1 MKTIK
6 LVRFLR
12 VCVFENLALTLFI
25 VIAACAGTPS
35 LPSTPTASPAS
46 EVQQIPT
53 STGAAPASL
62 TPVLTPESA
71 AGPNTLDANNA
82 GQMRKLLELGKGA
95 ILAAPVWSPDG
106 RWMAI
111 PTSAGTYIYDS
122 ITLIEQRRISAA
134 PAFTAFSPDGSLVT
148 GSERGLVD
156 LWNPATGVH
165 IGGLPG
171 DAKTRQYPLTLSRD
185 GTLLAARGDNEI
197 TVWSLASGERLYD
210 LRGDKLEF
218 SPNGELAVV
227 ILYGESQVHLYEA
240 GSGSEVNQWKAQHAG
255 FSPGGQL
262 WLEDEGMVRLMD
274 IKRDLVTA
282 PFQGAQP
289 SFSADGSIMALFA
302 NRQVSLYDPG
312 NGRRVQML
320 EGNYIRTEGLLFSP
334 DGKTVAGDMY
344 SLHCPTCS
352 EMDGLDR
359 YLVLWRTADGSI
371 IMQMKR
377 QEQSGWVAYSEDGN
391 QVAAAQTEYLLILN
405 AADGSVKHRIEGF
418 TGQIEGMEIAP
429 DGKTL
434 ASVHGLEPYMLRMW
448 DIESGQVVR
457 VLQNNQANGAVA
469 HIEIAF
475 NPDGGILAMGGDL
488 WDLATGERMTA
499 VEQTISAKTSCWSSD
514 VAFAPKGFTLATGC
528 FDGQLDL
535 WAMPEG
541 VHVKR
546 IAGYTSWVEGLA
558 YSPGGD
564 RLAAIYGV
572 PDYLVQVWQLPE
584 GKPAFTLEG
593 GHFTR
598 VTYSADG
605 STLATVRADPE
616 YDQYGWPAGF
626 VEIWDAADGELI
638 RKLEVRD
645 AVSIAFSPD
654 GRLLAAGSL
663 DGTLRLWQA
672 EDGKL
677 LMETKAHYASIERLA
692 FTPDGSRLVC
702 GSYDGT
708 ISVWGIPD
716 ASSP

>member
-1 MKTIK
+1 MKTIN
-6 LVRFLR
+6 LVRLLR
-12 VCVFENLALTLFI
+12 ICVFKTLTLTLI
-25 VIAACAGTPS
+25 LVLAACTGTPS
-35 LPSTPTASPAS
+35 VPTTPTSSPAS

-53 STGAAPASL
+53 STEAAPATL
-62 TPVLTPESA
+62 TPVPTPESA
-71 AGPNTLDANNA
+71 AGPIALDANNV

-95 ILAAPVWSPDG
+95 ILAAPIWSPDS

-111 PTSAGTYIYDS
+111 PTSAGIYIYDNE
-122 ITLIEQRRISAA
+122 TLKEQKRIPVAS
-134 PAFTAFSPDGSLVT
+134 AFTAYSPDGTLVI
-148 GSERGLVD
+148 GSERGLVE
-156 LWNPATGVH
+156 LWNPATGAQ
-165 IGGLPG
+165 IGDLAG
-171 DAKTRQYPLTLSRD
+171 DPEHHQYPLTLSKD
-185 GTLLAARGDNEI
+185 GTLLAASWDNEI
-197 TVWSLASGERLYD
+197 SVWSLASGERLYD
-210 LRGDKLEF
+210 LHGDKLEF
-218 SPNGELAVV
+218 SPDGELAVV
-227 ILYGESQVHLYEA
+227 ILYGENRVQLYDA
-240 GSGSEVNQWKAQHAG
+240 RSGSEVNQWKAQHAG

-262 WLEDEGMVRLMD
+262 WLEDDGMVRLMD

-289 SFSADGSIMALFA
+289 SFLADGSVMALFA
-302 NRQVSLYDPG
+302 NRQVSLYDPQ

-320 EGNYIRTEGLLFSP
+320 EGNYVRTESLLFSP

-344 SLHCPTCS
+344 SMHCPTCS
-352 EMDGLDR
+352 EIDGLDR

-371 IMQMKR
+371 ITQMKR
-377 QEQSGWVAYSEDGN
+377 QEQSGWIAYSKDGN
-391 QVAAAQTEYLLILN
+391 QVAAVQTEYLLILN
-405 AADGSVKHRIEGF
+405 AADGSVKQLIEGF
-418 TGQIEGMEIAP
+418 TAQIEGMVIAP

-434 ASVHGLEPYMLRMW
+434 ASLYGLEPYILRMR
-448 DIESGQVVR
+448 DLESGQVVR
-457 VLQNNQANGAVA
+457 TLQKDQANGAVI
-469 HIEIAF
+469 HIELAYS
-475 NPDGGILAMGGDL
+475 PDGGILAMGGDL
-488 WDLATGERMTA
+488 WGLATGERMTA
-499 VEQTISAKTSCWSSD
+499 VEQAISAKTSCWSSD

-541 VHVKR
+541 VHAKR

-558 YSPGGD
+558 YSPNGD

-598 VTYSADG
+598 VTYSPDG
-605 STLATVRADPE
+605 RTLATVRADPE
-616 YDQYGWPAGF
+616 YDQYGWPAGL
-626 VEIWDAADGELI
+626 VEMWGAAHGELI
-638 RKLEVRD
+638 KQMDVGD

-654 GRLLAAGSL
+654 GRLLASGSL
-663 DGTLRLWQA
+663 DGTLRLWQV

-692 FTPDGSRLVC
+692 FTPDGSRLAC

-716 ASSP
+716 ASAP